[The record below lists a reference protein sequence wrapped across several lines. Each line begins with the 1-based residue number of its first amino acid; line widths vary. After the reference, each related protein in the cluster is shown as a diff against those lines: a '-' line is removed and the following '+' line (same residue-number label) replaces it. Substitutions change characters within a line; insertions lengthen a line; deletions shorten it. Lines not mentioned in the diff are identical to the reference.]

1 MTELIVV
8 GTGGLAREF
17 TSAFA
22 GDAGGVRIVGYS
34 STNQTEHAEFGLP
47 GTLFQ
52 GDISPQ
58 RVGTANVVIAIGDPA
73 VRQAI
78 HERLKALGFVFPSL
92 VHPSSVVSDRARLEE
107 GVVVSPQC
115 VVSPHVTLKALSY
128 LNFCCGIGHD
138 ATVGRYVQINP
149 GSQLGGFSVVGDAT
163 LIGSGS
169 TILQNVTIGT
179 RATVASGS
187 VVFSEVP
194 DGATVMGNPARRM
207 RAFEK

>member
-1 MTELIVV
+1 MIEILVV

-17 TSAFA
+17 TSSFA
-22 GDAGGVRIVGYS
+22 GSVRIVGYS
-34 STNQTEHAEFGLP
+34 STNHAEHAEFGLP
-47 GTLFQ
+47 GTLFK
-52 GDISPQ
+52 GDIRPAL
-58 RVGTANVVIAIGDPA
+58 VGTANVVIAIGDPA
-73 VRQAI
+73 VRRAI
-78 HERLKALGFVFPSL
+78 HARLKPLGFSFPSL

-115 VVSPHVTLKALSY
+115 VVSPDVTLGALCY
-128 LNFCCGIGHD
+128 LNFCCGVGHD

-149 GSQLGGFSVVGDAT
+149 GAQLGGFSVIGDGT

-169 TILQNVTIGT
+169 TILQSVKVGAQ
-179 RATVASGS
+179 ATVASGS

-194 DGATVMGNPARRM
+194 DDATVMGNPARRM